1 MIGRVEERGRRA
13 GVRGERRERGEG
25 GREEGGRQERGEGR
39 QERGKGAYCGMW
51 NSPVTTLFRVLF
63 TPSVCRERDFW

>member
-1 MIGRVEERGRRA
+1 MIGRVEERG
-13 GVRGERRERGEG
+13 VRGEERKGGGRERGEG
-25 GREEGGRQERGEGR
+25 
-39 QERGKGAYCGMW
+39 AYRGMW